1 MEGIVYI
8 GAEKL
13 CPHPDNPRKDLGDLA
28 ELTESIRKNGIMQNL
43 TVIPKED
50 DPESYMILIGHRR
63 YAAGKAAGVTAFP
76 CRITEGLSQREQLSI
91 MLEENM
97 QRSDLSILEQAQ
109 GFQMMLDLGETE
121 ESISEKTGFSRS
133 TVRHRLNIAKL
144 NPNLIKEKQQDEFF
158 QLSLT
163 DLYKLEK
170 LKDVKDRE
178 RILEEADTSSE
189 ISEMVEYELKKQ
201 NRDEIAAFIIKEL
214 EALGIKAF
222 PKDETYDSWSKWET
236 VKEYD
241 LDDGNPETIE
251 IDTEEDERELLYIR
265 AGYQNYYLR
274 VVRKARRV
282 KKELSPWEKRQ
293 KEKKELIKELKAVL
307 DSMAQ
312 RRKWLIDRIISG
324 KRTPVKDELG
334 HMKALWKNISDMCYS
349 VGQNSYYHYLSGKK
363 ESWQV
368 TMEDM
373 ESLKDQVSNLTEIQ
387 EMLITLHFGLCYQEG
402 RIVSTYRDPYNKDA
416 AEKVMDAYMVLKPYG
431 WFFEEDEKKVLE
443 GTHEYYEKLREKG

>member
-1 MEGIVYI
+1 
-8 GAEKL
+8 
-13 CPHPDNPRKDLGDLA
+13 
-28 ELTESIRKNGIMQNL
+28 
-43 TVIPKED
+43 
-50 DPESYMILIGHRR
+50 
-63 YAAGKAAGVTAFP
+63 
-76 CRITEGLSQREQLSI
+76 
-91 MLEENM
+91 MLLENM
-97 QRSDLSILEQAQ
+97 QRADLTVYEQAQ

-144 NPNLIKEKQQDEFF
+144 NPNLIMEKQQDEGF

-189 ISEMVEYELKKQ
+189 LSEMVEYELEKQ
-201 NRDEIAAFIIKEL
+201 NRDEIAAFIIEEL

-222 PKDETYDSWSKWET
+222 PEDETYDPWTSKWET
-236 VKEYD
+236 VEEYD

-265 AGYQNYYLR
+265 AGYQESYLR
-274 VVRKARRV
+274 VVRKARNV
-282 KKELSPWEKRQ
+282 KKELSPWEKKE
-293 KEKKELIKELKAVL
+293 KEKKKWRGAIQEIIGKI
-307 DSMAQ
+307 SR
-312 RRKWLIDRIISG
+312 RRKNLIDRIISG
-324 KRTPVKDELG
+324 EIAPVKDELS
-334 HMKALWKNISDMCYS
+334 HMKELWKNISDMCS
-349 VGQNSYYHYLSGKK
+349 AVGQNSYYQYLSGKK

-368 TMEDM
+368 TMGDR

-387 EMLITLHFGLCYQEG
+387 EMLITLHYGLRYQEG
-402 RIVSTYRDPYNKDA
+402 CIVSIYEDPYNKKA
-416 AEKVMDAYMVLKPYG
+416 AEKVMDAYMALKPYG
-431 WFFEEDEKKVLE
+431 WYFEEDEKKVLD